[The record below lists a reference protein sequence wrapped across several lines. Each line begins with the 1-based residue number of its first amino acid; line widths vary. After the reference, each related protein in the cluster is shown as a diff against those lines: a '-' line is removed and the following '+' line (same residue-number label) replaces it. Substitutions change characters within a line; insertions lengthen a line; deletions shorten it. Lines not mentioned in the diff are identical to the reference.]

1 MFEALLN
8 FLGNQCYGMLT
19 ATQVFLE
26 RLGGIQLES
35 LVAHELPRLRKR
47 ILETSELEVVDID
60 AQDDLQM
67 RVEIKAF
74 PSKNTLKSTVEKRL

>member
-8 FLGNQCYGMLT
+8 FLGSQCYGILT
-19 ATQVFLE
+19 TTQVFLE

-35 LVAHELPRLRKR
+35 LVAHELPCLRKR
-47 ILETSELEVVDID
+47 IFATSKLEVVDID

-67 RVEIKAF
+67 RKEIKSF
-74 PSKNTLKSTVEKRL
+74 PSKDTLKSRVEKRL